1 MTKQLTPQAP
11 ATMTPN
17 GPAAAAII
25 AAAIG
30 CFVIGLLTTLAEVS
44 GGIKSALNW
53 YAPTGPL
60 SGKTSVGVIVFFIAW
75 FVLARMWGTKE
86 LSYRTIYL
94 VAGLFLLGGLLLT
107 FPPIFVMFA
116 PHE

>member
-17 GPAAAAII
+17 GPAAAAFV
-25 AAAIG
+25 AAAAG
-30 CFVIGLLTTLAEVS
+30 SFVIGLLTTLAEMS
-44 GGIKSALNW
+44 AGIKGALNW

-60 SGKTSVGVIVFFIAW
+60 SGKTGMGVITFIIVW
-75 FVLARMWGTKE
+75 VLLARMWNNKE
-86 LSYRTIYL
+86 VSYRTIYW
-94 VAGLFLLGGLLLT
+94 VTGLLLLGGLLLT